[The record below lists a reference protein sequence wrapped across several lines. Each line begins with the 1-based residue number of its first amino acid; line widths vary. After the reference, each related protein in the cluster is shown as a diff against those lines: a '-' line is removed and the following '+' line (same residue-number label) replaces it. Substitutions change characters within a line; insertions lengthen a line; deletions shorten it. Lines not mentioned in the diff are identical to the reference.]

1 MLDISYINI
10 SCQVPVY
17 YLNADFDYWNILDW
31 NRPDIDCLHTVNLPM
46 KTTIM
51 MIFVHT
57 VNLPTKT
64 RKADNDK
71 DAGGTSLAYASADD
85 HLPLV
90 VTDMSGRYCYP
101 NQMGNIKS
109 KLVEKSC
116 VSVTTICLRT
126 LHFTFLF
133 PKSSYAFAFFF
144 GSLLPVCLF
153 WLVVYLF
160 VFMLVCL
167 FVCLFI

>member
-71 DAGGTSLAYASADD
+71 DAGGTSLAYARADD

-90 VTDMSGRYCYP
+90 VTDISGDFVIQIKRD
-101 NQMGNIKS
+101 NIKN
-109 KLVEKSC
+109 
-116 VSVTTICLRT
+116 
-126 LHFTFLF
+126 
-133 PKSSYAFAFFF
+133 YQN
-144 GSLLPVCLF
+144 
-153 WLVVYLF
+153 W
-160 VFMLVCL
+160 
-167 FVCLFI
+167 